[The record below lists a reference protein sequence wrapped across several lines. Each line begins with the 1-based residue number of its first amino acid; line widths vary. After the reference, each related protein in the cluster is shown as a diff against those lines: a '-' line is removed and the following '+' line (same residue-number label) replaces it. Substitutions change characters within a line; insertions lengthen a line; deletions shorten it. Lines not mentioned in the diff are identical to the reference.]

1 MAKYDAREPLV
12 MLGTLCL
19 AINTSKFD
27 PKLSVGKAK
36 LSNSCNGQKAYRF
49 GLIKCSYAAVLPH
62 RDPKPAKSPHL
73 IAIEGLP
80 PPSDA
85 FPSFPSPILQ
95 A

>member
-36 LSNSCNGQKAYRF
+36 LTNSCNGQKAYRF
-49 GLIKCSYAAVLPH
+49 GLKM
-62 RDPKPAKSPHL
+62 
-73 IAIEGLP
+73 
-80 PPSDA
+80 
-85 FPSFPSPILQ
+85 
-95 A
+95 